1 MIAGAV
7 LGRQVGGAA
16 AERMLARRAMREKGL
31 EALSMG
37 RLLVVALAFLVAL
50 ALTPA
55 VQTAGVAVLLIPQL
69 FPEPPARPLDWLTA
83 PPQRAT
89 LRLSEPAPLEAA
101 LYLPAGSGRHGA
113 LVVVLGAYPLPADDA
128 YVVQVMSSLA
138 RAGPV
143 VALAVSERLNAGR
156 VQPEEP
162 LALAALVRA
171 LREHPRVDPAR
182 IGFVG
187 FSVGGSLA
195 LLAAA
200 QPEARDLVRFVH
212 VSGAY
217 HSALELTWAVLARRM
232 RYGDWSAPWWPAPLA
247 SAVVRQ
253 QLVEL
258 LVADAAERE
267 GLRAALATEPVGPAP
282 PALSP
287 GGRLAYALAQGPDAA
302 TADALLAQL
311 PPAARAHLEAI
322 SPGPVLRHVRAP
334 VYMLHDQHD
343 PFVPYVESRRI
354 RDALAP
360 AGPALYDEF
369 TLFEHVVPSRTTD
382 ALTLAGEL
390 ARLYRHVY
398 TVLGMVR

>member
-1 MIAGAV
+1 M
-7 LGRQVGGAA
+7 GRQV
-16 AERMLARRAMREKGL
+16 LW
-31 EALSMG
+31 
-37 RLLVVALAFLVAL
+37 LVLVLIVAL
-50 ALTPA
+50 ALLPST
-55 VQTAGVAVLLIPQL
+55 QTAVVAALLVPHF
-69 FPEPPARPLDWLTA
+69 FPEPPARPLDWFTG
-83 PPQRAT
+83 PPERAT

-101 LYLPAGSGRHGA
+101 LFLPAGSGRHGA
-113 LVVVLGAYPLPADDA
+113 LVVVLGARPLPADDP

-162 LALAALVRA
+162 RALAALVRA

-182 IGFVG
+182 VGFVG

-195 LLAAA
+195 LVAAA
-200 QPEARDLVRFVH
+200 EPEARDVVRFVH
-212 VSGAY
+212 ASGAY
-217 HSALELTWAVLARRM
+217 HSALELTWSVVARQM
-232 RYGDWSAPWWPAPLA
+232 RYGDWSAPWPPAPLA
-247 SAVVRQ
+247 TAVVRQ

-258 LVADAAERE
+258 LVADAAERQR
-267 GLRAALATEPVGPAP
+267 LLAALATEPVGPAP
-282 PALSP
+282 PDVSA

-322 SPGPVLRHVRAP
+322 SPGPVLRQVRAP
-334 VYMLHDQHD
+334 VYMFHDRND

-354 RDALAP
+354 REALAP

-369 TLFEHVVPSRTTD
+369 TLFEHVVPSRATET
-382 ALTLAGEL
+382 LTLAGEL

-398 TVLGMVR
+398 TVLGIVR